1 MKKIFKTMLLLAA
14 VTTGMGTI
22 VSCSSDNDLPKAD
35 ALFRPIITESDNL
48 ELGLD
53 DNNVPY
59 MIVKWDNYTS
69 ADQYTVRAVPV
80 DASVP
85 AKEITTS
92 ELTCRFDNLEYD
104 KEYFVYIS
112 SANTTSGL
120 KSKEYNITATTPD
133 FPTKLITPA
142 TTDLIDIQA
151 RISWAVGTTYDKLVI
166 IKDSEDET
174 IGEVEVSDEENAAG
188 EKIIGGLEPKTTYR
202 VEAWKDGNY
211 QGKKRITTA
220 AADVFEGVVFD
231 LRSLSEDEAK
241 NYITTAQ
248 IAADVAANPDEDIV
262 YVLSGGTTYKIAGG
276 TAIPATNK
284 TIRFVTGLTLA
295 GNAQFIS
302 GGGFAIAKGADVYG
316 LTFEKVDFISDK
328 FADADAIAAYNKKDF
343 GGRQVFNINGVKSTL
358 SNLTFKN
365 CSMQGY
371 RAVVRSQADGDN
383 ITNVV
388 MEDCLVNGIGDQGV
402 LTTTNKKGDWKSVVL
417 KNCTFTNIVMLCDFR
432 SATVKNNLPLEMT
445 VENCTF
451 CYAPLEA
458 SNANTPLFRVADN
471 TTITVKNTLFGPAMA
486 SVKPYNASDMGS
498 VFVTGGP
505 TVDVEQ
511 SYKTNFGWTTIGEGD
526 AATTYPMEGLS
537 DLGISE
543 KALWSNPS
551 AGVFS
556 IIGKVSGVNFSQ
568 LGDARWN

>member
-133 FPTKLITPA
+133 FPTKLITPT

-220 AADVFEGVVFD
+220 AADVFDGVVFD

-241 NYITTAQ
+241 NYITTDR

-388 MEDCLVNGIGDQGV
+388 MEGCLVNGIGDQGV
-402 LTTTNKKGDWKSVVL
+402 LTTTNKKGVWKNVVL

>member
-241 NYITTAQ
+241 NYITTDQ

-371 RAVVRSQADGDN
+371 RAVVRTQADGDN

-388 MEDCLVNGIGDQGV
+388 MEGCLVNGIGDQGV

>member
-220 AADVFEGVVFD
+220 AADVFDGVVFD

-241 NYITTAQ
+241 NYITTDQ

-302 GGGFAIAKGADVYG
+302 SGGFAIAKGADVYG

-388 MEDCLVNGIGDQGV
+388 MEGCLVNGIGDQGV

>member
-388 MEDCLVNGIGDQGV
+388 MEGCLVNGIGDQGV

>member
-220 AADVFEGVVFD
+220 AADVFDGVVFD

-241 NYITTAQ
+241 NYITTDQ

-388 MEDCLVNGIGDQGV
+388 MEGCLVNGIGDQGV

>member
-241 NYITTAQ
+241 NYITTDQ

-388 MEDCLVNGIGDQGV
+388 MEGCLVNGIGDQGV

>member
-133 FPTKLITPA
+133 FPTKLITPT

-220 AADVFEGVVFD
+220 AADVFDGVVFD

-241 NYITTAQ
+241 NYITTDQ

-295 GNAQFIS
+295 GNAKFIS

-388 MEDCLVNGIGDQGV
+388 MEGCLVNGIGDQGV
-402 LTTTNKKGDWKSVVL
+402 LTTTNKKGNWKSVVL